1 MHCEGGV
8 RDENVGRDSQVDRS
22 AWCWTR
28 MSHLHAD
35 ICDVQPQE
43 VLRYGL
49 CCNNNPANN
58 WLQTCLVGIA
68 SGGSAQGG
76 FLVDKHSPQFHKL
89 TAGGQHHPKPNGPTS
104 RYNIFALGFHTKQY
118 RKQRPRARRQRRCG
132 ELVWGRTCFRTT
144 CCLTQPAIELL

>member
-22 AWCWTR
+22 AWCWMR

-58 WLQTCLVGIA
+58 WLQTYLVGIA

-76 FLVDKHSPQFHKL
+76 VWLTNTHLSFTSSLLVAS
-89 TAGGQHHPKPNGPTS
+89 TTPNRTD
-104 RYNIFALGFHTKQY
+104 
-118 RKQRPRARRQRRCG
+118 QRPDTTYLPWVSTPNSTASSAHEHVANAAAVNSCG
-132 ELVWGRTCFRTT
+132 AGPVSEP
-144 CCLTQPAIELL
+144 PAA